1 MRVFH
6 DRLINVQDRE
16 YFKKLLVSIFP
27 RFGYSE
33 PNKVLE
39 QELILFCDFLG
50 NRESEQRPY

>member
-33 PNKVLE
+33 PTQVLE
-39 QELILFCDFLG
+39 QERILFCDFLG